1 MLDYCVTES
10 TRCDGEQAMP
20 VVDKELSIKD
30 QLTETENKLIETRSI
45 LFNIVEGITSKPR
58 NDDKLTE
65 AGCMQDSA
73 RILNALAES
82 CLSLANRIH
91 SLMF

>member
-1 MLDYCVTES
+1 MMDYCVRES
-10 TRCDGEQAMP
+10 TLCEGECAIP
-20 VVDKELSIKD
+20 VVDKEWSIKD
-30 QLTETENKLIETRSI
+30 QLTETEKKLIETRSV
-45 LFNIVEGITSKPR
+45 LFNIVEGISKKPR
-58 NDDKLTE
+58 NDDELTE

-82 CLSLANRIH
+82 CLSLANTIH